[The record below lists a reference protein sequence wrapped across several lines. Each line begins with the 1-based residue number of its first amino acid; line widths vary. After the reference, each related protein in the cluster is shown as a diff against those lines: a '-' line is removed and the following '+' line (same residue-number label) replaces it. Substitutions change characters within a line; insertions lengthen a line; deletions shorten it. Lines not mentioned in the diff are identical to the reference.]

1 MITKNECFP
10 HWAALFCWVQLT
22 INSGCRSEVRTRI
35 RTEPP
40 TLCREHFLRLSA
52 CFSQWE
58 VSHQGS
64 EVRKA
69 VWITLISFSRTD
81 SKNCRL
87 SLWKY
92 PVFTLQVRI
101 KSVTQPL
108 TDRRQNHFAG
118 RPWLLVT
125 NCPAGPTPM
134 WEENRWDQPAH
145 VSVCCR
151 QLFHARK
158 YRTHSSSTY
167 LGPVLGPWTHRLY
180 SYGGT

>member
-22 INSGCRSEVRTRI
+22 INSGCRSEVTTRI

-40 TLCREHFLRLSA
+40 TLCGEHFLGLSA

-64 EVRKA
+64 EVRKG
-69 VWITLISFSRTD
+69 VWIKLISFSRTD

-92 PVFTLQVRI
+92 PVFTRQVRI
-101 KSVTQPL
+101 MSVMQPL
-108 TDRRQNHFAG
+108 TDRWQNRFAG
-118 RPWLLVT
+118 RPWIPVT
-125 NCPAGPTPM
+125 NCPARPCGKRTVEINQHM
-134 WEENRWDQPAH
+134 WASAA
-145 VSVCCR
+145 VSCSM
-151 QLFHARK
+151 K
-158 YRTHSSSTY
+158 YLTHSSSTY
-167 LGPVLGPWTHRLY
+167 LWPVPGPWTHRLY
-180 SYGGT
+180 SYSGT

>member
-1 MITKNECFP
+1 MITENKCFP

-22 INSGCRSEVRTRI
+22 INSGWGSEVRTGI

-64 EVRKA
+64 EVRKG
-69 VWITLISFSRTD
+69 VWIKLISFSRTD

-101 KSVTQPL
+101 MSVTQPL
-108 TDRRQNHFAG
+108 TDRGQNHFSG
-118 RPWLLVT
+118 RPGMLVT
-125 NCPAGPTPM
+125 NCPLRLTGTRERLLPSAVPRHEISNHSP
-134 WEENRWDQPAH
+134 
-145 VSVCCR
+145 S
-151 QLFHARK
+151 
-158 YRTHSSSTY
+158 TH
-167 LGPVLGPWTHRLY
+167 LGPALGPWTHRLS

>member
-22 INSGCRSEVRTRI
+22 INSGCRSEVSTRI

-58 VSHQGS
+58 VSHQRS
-64 EVRKA
+64 EVRKG
-69 VWITLISFSRTD
+69 VWIKLISFSCTD

-92 PVFTLQVRI
+92 PVFTLQVRTM
-101 KSVTQPL
+101 SVMQRL
-108 TDRRQNHFAG
+108 TDRWQNHFAG
-118 RPWLLVT
+118 RPRILVT
-125 NCPAGPTPM
+125 GTRERLLPSAVPRHEISNPFIIYSFMT
-134 WEENRWDQPAH
+134 
-145 VSVCCR
+145 
-151 QLFHARK
+151 
-158 YRTHSSSTY
+158 SSGSMD
-167 LGPVLGPWTHRLY
+167 R
-180 SYGGT
+180 